1 MSKDNYLNS
10 KYFGLT
16 TYEFEIFRKK
26 HPKICNYTINEFEE
40 LLKKK
45 GIKKLRIDKNNYR
58 PRNCNRFGVKLLP
71 YFELPNINQK
81 VYPYNSNIGLDPIK
95 IPKI

>member
-1 MSKDNYLNS
+1 M
-10 KYFGLT
+10 G
-16 TYEFEIFRKK
+16 R
-26 HPKICNYTINEFEE
+26 
-40 LLKKK
+40 
-45 GIKKLRIDKNNYR
+45 KKLRIDKNNYG